1 MRRREV
7 KAARRRALTAAAG
20 RLWAALPQPEPLI
33 RPPQQ
38 RRSQES
44 LERVLQAGFE
54 LLQER
59 GFEGFTLQEVSARA
73 NVSIGSIYARVPSRE
88 ALIKA
93 VYERAMEWT
102 EEQAEPLE
110 QAAHRPGTAREQIEA
125 TVAEMA
131 RQTLAHGDV
140 LRVFMR
146 QAPLEPWIMERAAVK
161 SQATCAVFT
170 HAILAHRDQI
180 RHEDPELAVD
190 VAWRMVYNTTAR
202 RITHGPSFESRR
214 SLSEEQLVQELARV
228 VADYLL

>member
-1 MRRREV
+1 MSH
-7 KAARRRALTAAAG
+7 
-20 RLWAALPQPEPLI
+20 PESLI
-33 RPPQQ
+33 RPPLQ

-59 GFEGFTLQEVSARA
+59 GFEGFTLQEVSQRA

-88 ALIKA
+88 ALIQA
-93 VYERAMEWT
+93 VYERAMLWT
-102 EEQAEPLE
+102 EEQAGTLE
-110 QAAHRPGTAREQIEA
+110 QAAHRPGTTRGQIEA
-125 TVAEMA
+125 IVVEMGS
-131 RQTLAHGDV
+131 QVIAHGDV

-161 SQATCAVFT
+161 SQATAKVFSG
-170 HAILAHRDQI
+170 AILEHRDEI
-180 RHEDPELAVD
+180 RHSDPELAVD

-202 RITHGPSFESRR
+202 RITHGPSFESTRP
-214 SLSEEQLVQELARV
+214 LAEDQLVTELARA